1 MSSLPPE
8 PSALHSWK
16 VFLMKLLDSFK
27 AEASARIQW
36 FITSFL
42 SLPKPNVSIQGKD
55 LLSSQRGFV
64 YILNKNIIFSL
75 SLEGRKGECTSSY
88 VSSEIHNLG
97 VFICDAT
104 SYMHRC
110 NHLALITSLSKVRGM
125 RTSATLLLLWITKVW
140 HPIQSLV
147 FLWAKEYLRSFTF
160 WLNRKE

>member
-55 LLSSQRGFV
+55 FLSSQRGFV
-64 YILNKNIIFSL
+64 YILNKNIIFPL

-110 NHLALITSLSKVRGM
+110 NHLALITSPSKVRGM
-125 RTSATLLLLWITKVW
+125 RNQCYAVITMNNKGVTSCSESSVSVSRGISQIL
-140 HPIQSLV
+140 H
-147 FLWAKEYLRSFTF
+147 FLT
-160 WLNRKE
+160 

>member
-1 MSSLPPE
+1 
-8 PSALHSWK
+8 
-16 VFLMKLLDSFK
+16 MKLLDSFK
-27 AEASARIQW
+27 AEASAPIQW

-110 NHLALITSLSKVRGM
+110 NHLALITSPSKVLGM
-125 RTSATLLLLWITKVW
+125 RNQCYAVTTMNNKGVTSCSESSVSVSRGISQILHLLT
-140 HPIQSLV
+140 
-147 FLWAKEYLRSFTF
+147 
-160 WLNRKE
+160 